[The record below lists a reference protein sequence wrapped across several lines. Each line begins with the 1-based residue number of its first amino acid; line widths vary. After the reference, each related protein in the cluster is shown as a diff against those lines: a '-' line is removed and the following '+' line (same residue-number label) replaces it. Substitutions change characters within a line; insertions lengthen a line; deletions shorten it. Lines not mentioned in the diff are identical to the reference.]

1 MATFKQTRDIELVA
15 GANQLFVI
23 QNEMAAAAI
32 PSELPNLSVFVLNV
46 VDVLDPKQDTLARVA
61 TIADLTLIPEGRD
74 PGIAAPGPDG
84 IQFLSA
90 SWTATYETLETALD
104 AAQAFRDRVNKL
116 IVDWQS
122 FRTDFN
128 APSPT
133 PAVYTFP
140 ATDTSPKTTLIAAYK
155 VAKQDRY
162 QKQQAKIAADNA
174 LVAAQADATYKQGL
188 VSSIAPI
195 ASAAVVNQSEM
206 ALVAGFL
213 STLQAAGTTFAGAN
227 PGGVGLAAFQSALT
241 LAASQGALAVAF
253 GADAGTL
260 LALVTTYQSARQGES
275 VTATSAATAAVL
287 DQIAKAQALAAAVA
301 LETAAL
307 NAVLAICP
315 DFDKHSIPF
324 VDDTEP

>member
-1 MATFKQTRDIELVA
+1 MATFKQTREVELVA

-32 PSELPNLSVFVLNV
+32 PSELPNLSVFVVNV

-61 TIADLTLIPEGRD
+61 NIADLTLIPEGRD

-90 SWTATYETLETALD
+90 SWTASYETLETALD

-122 FRTDFN
+122 FRTSFS
-128 APSPT
+128 APTPT

-140 ATDTSPKTTLIAAYK
+140 ATDTSPKTTLITAYK

-162 QKQQAKIAADNA
+162 QKQLAKTAADSTLA
-174 LVAAQADATYKQGL
+174 AAQADATYKQGL
-188 VSSIAPI
+188 VSSIAPV
-195 ASAAVVNQSEM
+195 ASAAVSNQSEM
-206 ALVAGFL
+206 AQLAGFF
-213 STLQAAGTTFAGAN
+213 STLQAAGTTFVGAN

-260 LALVTTYQSARQGES
+260 LALITTYQSARQGES
-275 VTATSAATAAVL
+275 VTATSVATTATI
-287 DQIAKAQALAAAVA
+287 DQISKAQALAAAVA

-307 NAVLAICP
+307 AAVLAICP
-315 DFDKHSIPF
+315 DFNKHSIPF